1 MFHRLPFISP
11 ASVVTA
17 VVILALAALF
27 ALSFSSPGTAHA
39 EDSRATTFDRDTSE
53 SDGDLG
59 FPVSTQDTD
68 AGYRFS
74 SQGTD
79 LPEVSIYAVMPEVG
93 EEDRSITVTLKLS
106 RPLRADEKFCYPS
119 SSSAPPHDE
128 VCIQGGIIVWDTYD
142 DHLYEEGGSKY
153 DNGFLPSN
161 ELFKFV
167 FRGTEVEKR
176 LSVSVYDDECITP
189 ERTIRIAIN
198 QAFDSETYGYTI
210 NPKDNPKTT
219 PKGGFLFLSTV
230 TIRSTVQWSM
240 REGIAH
246 PWKTM
251 LQRSSLAI
259 TRLCS
264 PV

>member
-1 MFHRLPFISP
+1 MFHRVPFIPP

-17 VVILALAALF
+17 AVILALAALF
-27 ALSFSSPGTAHA
+27 ALSLSSTGAAHA
-39 EDSRATTFDRDTSE
+39 EDNRQAALDQETLESR
-53 SDGDLG
+53 GDIG
-59 FPVSTQDTD
+59 FPVSSPDPD

-93 EEDRSITVTLKLS
+93 EEDRRSVTVTLKLS

-119 SSSAPPHDE
+119 SSTAPPHDE
-128 VCIQGGIIVWDTYD
+128 VCIQGGIIIWDTYD

-176 LSVSVYDDECITP
+176 LPVSVL
-189 ERTIRIAIN
+189 RR
-198 QAFDSETYGYTI
+198 
-210 NPKDNPKTT
+210 
-219 PKGGFLFLSTV
+219 
-230 TIRSTVQWSM
+230 
-240 REGIAH
+240 
-246 PWKTM
+246 
-251 LQRSSLAI
+251 
-259 TRLCS
+259 
-264 PV
+264 